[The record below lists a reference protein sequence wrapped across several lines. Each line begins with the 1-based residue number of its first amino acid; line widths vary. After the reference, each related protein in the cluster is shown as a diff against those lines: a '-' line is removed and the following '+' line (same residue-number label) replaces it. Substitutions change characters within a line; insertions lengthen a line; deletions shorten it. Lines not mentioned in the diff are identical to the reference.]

1 MTRLLP
7 LVLLAASACAPTAPS
22 QTAGSENAM
31 GNATP
36 ADSGWTLF
44 TPYDSRALG
53 AELSDAGLA
62 DVERTDARLAHE
74 AQPTDDP
81 TEVERAVRERVSA
94 EGVHVVRLWAP
105 WCGNSRAELEDD
117 LYQTIGDHPDVTF
130 SFVTIW
136 NDGRD
141 GAAMLSRYGITP
153 TDDGRVTVTAQ
164 PDRGPSADRDLRR
177 ITFLGVPLSWTPTTL
192 VYNRGGKLAYAFAYG
207 EVSAEMLA
215 TAIADARNDWH
226 HD

>member
-7 LVLLAASACAPTAPS
+7 LVLLAASACAQPASLASPAAP
-22 QTAGSENAM
+22 
-31 GNATP
+31 TP
-36 ADSGWTLF
+36 AASAAPL
-44 TPYDSRALG
+44 
-53 AELSDAGLA
+53 AEAGGN
-62 DVERTDARLAHE
+62 
-74 AQPTDDP
+74 DP
-81 TEVERAVRERVSA
+81 TEVEQAVRERVSA

-117 LYQTIGDHPDVTF
+117 LYQTIGDHPDVTS

-153 TDDGRVTVTAQ
+153 TDDGRVTVAAQ

-177 ITFLGVPLSWTPTTL
+177 TTFLGVPLSWTPTTL

-215 TAIADARNDWH
+215 AAIADARNDWH